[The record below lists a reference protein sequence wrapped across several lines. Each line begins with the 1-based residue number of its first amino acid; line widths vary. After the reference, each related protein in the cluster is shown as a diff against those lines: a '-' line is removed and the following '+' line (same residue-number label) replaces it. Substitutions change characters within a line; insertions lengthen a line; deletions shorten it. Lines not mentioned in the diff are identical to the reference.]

1 MNFSDVI
8 GQSSV
13 VGKIKHIIETQRIGH
28 AYLFVGPE
36 GIGKKTI
43 ANIFARAIMCRSE
56 GQKPCDVCHSCRQF
70 NSGNH
75 PDVYRVQKGDK
86 SSIGVEQ
93 IRNVLEDI
101 HLKPFES
108 SRKVYIVEDAHA
120 MTVQAQNAFLKTL
133 EEPPFF
139 ATIILLAEKPNEL
152 LPTILSRCQ
161 IFRMQRLT
169 REEVSTIIVRC
180 LDMPKE
186 EAMLFAGLSDGI
198 PGKGLQLAGSQEFH
212 QMRNDVFKFLEG
224 IFDYSDI
231 EKMEQWEF
239 FGQYKDKVDEILDM
253 LVIWFRDV
261 LSYKETGDFEL
272 VVNIDKLPL
281 IEKQASLFTI
291 KHIRSIIESIER
303 TRRMLKGNVNYQL
316 AIENLLLNV

>member
-8 GQSSV
+8 GQSFV
-13 VGKIKHIIETQRIGH
+13 VKRLKQIIESQRIGH
-28 AYLFVGPE
+28 AYLFVGSK

-43 ANIFARAIMCRSE
+43 ANIFARGIMCKSQGHR
-56 GQKPCDVCHSCRQF
+56 PCDLCRSCRQF

-101 HLKPFES
+101 HLKPYES
-108 SRKVYIVEDAHA
+108 SRKVYIIEDAHA

-139 ATIILLAEKPNEL
+139 ATIILLAEKSSEL

-161 IFRMQRLT
+161 VFRMQRLT
-169 REEVSTIIVRC
+169 REEVCTIIISHF
-180 LDMPKE
+180 DMPRE
-186 EAMLFAGLSDGI
+186 RAMLFAGLSGGI
-198 PGKGLQLAGSQEFH
+198 PGKGLQLAGSQEFN
-212 QMRNDVFKFLEG
+212 QMRSDVFKFLEE
-224 IFDYSDI
+224 IFDYNDI
-231 EKMEQWEF
+231 DKMTQWELF
-239 FGQYKDKVDEILDM
+239 NQYKDRIDEILDM
-253 LVIWFRDV
+253 LVIWFRDI
-261 LSYKETGDFEL
+261 LSYKETGDSAL
-272 VVNIDKLPL
+272 VINIDKLPV

-291 KHIRSIIESIER
+291 RRIRSIIESIER
-303 TRRMLKGNVNYQL
+303 TRRMLKGNANYQL
-316 AIENLLLNV
+316 TIENLLLNM